1 MEGPENIPLEAGGGL
16 PPPEAED
23 VFEAE
28 GPEVPVGMKSGI
40 EPVNI
45 CEYL

>member
-23 VFEAE
+23 GFEAE
-28 GPEVPVGMKSGI
+28 AAEVPVGMKSGI
-40 EPVNI
+40 EPEEI
-45 CEYL
+45 CAYL